1 MFSIPHHAG
10 NEGAMNRLVGT
21 ALAILLQLAAS
32 SASAQTLLSHF
43 SDAAINKVA
52 ARFSKTMHDGGM
64 SGVIADIRSC
74 YAATNFTKTAANSN
88 AIALCMLYD
97 YSAVQMDKGMRTNFV
112 AQGWSDPGSAT
123 SYLSDDAL
131 NARFTIYAP
140 IPFGNDPAAVGAY
153 FSDAPSKVLD
163 KLKF

>member
-1 MFSIPHHAG
+1 
-10 NEGAMNRLVGT
+10 MNWLVGV
-21 ALAILLQLAAS
+21 AFIISLQLAAS

-43 SDAAINKVA
+43 SDAAVSKVA
-52 ARFSKTMHDGGM
+52 ARFSKTMHDGGI

-74 YAATNFTKTAANSN
+74 YAATNFTKTQANGN

-123 SYLSDDAL
+123 SYLSDNAL
-131 NARFTIYAP
+131 NARFATYAP
-140 IPFGNDPAAVGAY
+140 IPFGDDPSAVGAY
-153 FSDAPSKVLD
+153 FADAPSKVLD
-163 KLKF
+163 RLKF